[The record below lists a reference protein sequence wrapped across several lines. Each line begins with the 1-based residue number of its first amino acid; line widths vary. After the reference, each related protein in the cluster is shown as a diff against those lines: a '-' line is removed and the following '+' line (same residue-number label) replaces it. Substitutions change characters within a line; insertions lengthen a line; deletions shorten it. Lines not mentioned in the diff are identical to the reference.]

1 MTRTVT
7 RSKALAL
14 ATTAVFTATSIAPA
28 FAGPAT
34 TTPIE
39 HVIIIVGE
47 NHTFDNLFGTYKPK
61 SGQSIDNLLSKGIVN
76 EDGSPGR
83 HFKKAE
89 QRIGRDEVRY
99 TAETASTG
107 AYATLPQPYTTYG
120 IG

>member
-1 MTRTVT
+1 MKTSTGRF
-7 RSKALAL
+7 KALCL
-14 ATTAVFTATSIAPA
+14 ATTAFFTSASAAPVFAAT
-28 FAGPAT
+28 T

-61 SGQSIDNLLSKGIVN
+61 AGQTVDNLLSKGIVN
-76 EDGSPGR
+76 EDGSPGP

-99 TAETASTG
+99 NVETASTG
-107 AYATLPQPYTTYG
+107 AYATPAVA
-120 IG
+120 IDCARSA